1 MIFNNSRKFNP
12 LIKMKNEVSEI
23 TDGVKNYFG
32 SLKNSKPLTKKVE
45 KELIIDYKENKN
57 LASRNKLITANLR
70 YACKLA
76 SAYRNRG
83 VSFEDLI
90 SEANDGLIEAIEK
103 FDVTKDVKLISYSKW
118 WIMQRMQAAIEKRNR
133 MPESELPTDT
143 DSQMNDAE
151 DDEPQVLREGRVDDA
166 FIIGEEVE
174 QSEASRKAL
183 LENLM
188 CSLTDR
194 ENDIINM
201 YYGRAPYGDGYT
213 LGEIGKKYNLTKE
226 RIRQIIERSFR
237 KIRSSA
243 LMMDYTS

>member
-1 MIFNNSRKFNP
+1 
-12 LIKMKNEVSEI
+12 MKNEVSEI

-32 SLKNSKPLTKKVE
+32 SLKNSKPLTKKAE

-151 DDEPQVLREGRVDDA
+151 D
-166 FIIGEEVE
+166 
-174 QSEASRKAL
+174 
-183 LENLM
+183 
-188 CSLTDR
+188 C
-194 ENDIINM
+194 
-201 YYGRAPYGDGYT
+201 
-213 LGEIGKKYNLTKE
+213 
-226 RIRQIIERSFR
+226 
-237 KIRSSA
+237 
-243 LMMDYTS
+243 